1 MPELP
6 EVETVRRGLA
16 LKIDG
21 GRITRWVQRRDDLRF
36 PIPPGIGQALTNAT
50 IQRLDRRG
58 KFLLIDVSGGM
69 SLLTHLGMS
78 GRMVVEPG
86 WPEPFDKHEHIRFGV
101 AGEGGEIAVRFH
113 DARRFGFVDLLAT
126 ADKQRHPSFKDMGPE
141 PLSDAFTPAV
151 LGVMLAGRRTPL
163 KAALLDQRLIAGLGN
178 IYVCEA
184 LFWAGLDPSRPAGT
198 LGDGAIQALWAAIR
212 RVLTEAIAAGGS
224 SLRDYVQSSGE
235 LGYFKSQHAVY
246 GRTGLAC
253 PGCDCDL
260 ATSGGVQR
268 LTQSGRSTFHC
279 PKKQR

>member
-21 GRITRWVQRRDDLRF
+21 GRVTRWAQRRDDLRF
-36 PIPPGIGQALTNAT
+36 PIPTGIGQALTNAT
-50 IQRLDRRG
+50 IERLDRRG

-69 SLLTHLGMS
+69 SLLAHLGMS

-101 AGEGGEIAVRFH
+101 AGEAGELAVRFY

-126 ADKQRHPSFKDMGPE
+126 ADKQNHPFFKGMGPE

-151 LGVMLAGRRTPL
+151 LEVMLTGRRTPL

-184 LFWAGLDPSRPAGT
+184 LFWAGLDPCRPAGT
-198 LGDGAIQALWAAIR
+198 LDDGAIRALWAAIR
-212 RVLTEAIAAGGS
+212 WVLTEAIAAGGS

-260 ATSGGVQR
+260 VTSGGIQR

-279 PKKQR
+279 PQKQR